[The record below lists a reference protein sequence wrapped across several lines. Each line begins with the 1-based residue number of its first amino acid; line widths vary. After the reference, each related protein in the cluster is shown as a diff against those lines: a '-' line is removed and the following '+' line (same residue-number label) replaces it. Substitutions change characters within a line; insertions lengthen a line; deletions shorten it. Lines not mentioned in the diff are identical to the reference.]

1 MKKIDRKL
9 IQIVLICLIAA
20 AALILVWQAGSV
32 ITAIRLFIGAVSPIL
47 VGACIA
53 FILNIPLS
61 FTERKLPQKFLK
73 RLGRGARIFCLSI
86 TLLAVSIII
95 SVFVLLIFPELKETI
110 ITVVNDI
117 PDYAASLVSTLAEIT
132 GKTEA
137 ELMEMMNI
145 NWESVSSAIAG
156 FIESSG
162 DKLISSTIG
171 VTGNVITALFRFV
184 VSLIF
189 AVWLLIYKEKATN
202 IIRNLLK
209 SFCSEKLSQKISSLL
224 KLSSDIFSAFIS
236 GQLTEAFILGGLCF
250 IGMLIFGF
258 PYALTTSVII
268 IVTAFV
274 PIFGAIIGA
283 AVGALLCLTESFA
296 LAIWFLVY
304 IIVLQ
309 QFETNVIYPKVM
321 GKSVGLPG
329 IWVLIAVTIGG
340 NLFGAL
346 GLICAVPVCAVLYTL
361 FNVEIEKRLAKK
373 QAPKAKES

>member
-32 ITAIRLFIGAVSPIL
+32 ITAARLFIGAVSPII
-47 VGACIA
+47 VGVCIA

-61 FTERKLPQKFLK
+61 FAERKLPQRFLK
-73 RLGRGARIFCLSI
+73 KLGKGARIFCLSI

-117 PDYAASLVSTLAEIT
+117 PDYAASLVSSLANVT

-145 NWESVSSAIAG
+145 NWETVSSAITN

-202 IIRNLLK
+202 IIRNLLR
-209 SFCSEKLSQKISSLL
+209 SFCSEKLSKKASSLL
-224 KLSSDIFSAFIS
+224 RLSSDVFSAFIS

-268 IVTAFV
+268 IVTALI

-304 IIVLQ
+304 IIILQ

-329 IWVLIAVTIGG
+329 IWVLIAVTVGG

-346 GLICAVPVCAVLYTL
+346 GLICSVPVCAVLYTL

-373 QAPKAKES
+373 EAPKAEEN